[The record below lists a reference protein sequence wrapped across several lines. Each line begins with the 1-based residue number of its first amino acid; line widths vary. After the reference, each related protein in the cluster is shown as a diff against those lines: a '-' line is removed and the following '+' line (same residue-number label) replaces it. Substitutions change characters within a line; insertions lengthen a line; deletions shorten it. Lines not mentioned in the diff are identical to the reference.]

1 MIISRAVKTFFVVAL
16 AGFATFGTPALSTA
30 QAADGAAIIMYH
42 RFGEN
47 DFPTTNVR
55 LEQLDAHIQELTTG
69 GYTVLPLPEIV
80 RRLKSGEGFDEKTVG
95 ITIDDAYLSVLTQA
109 WPRFKRAGLP
119 FTVFVATDP
128 VDKNYSRYMSWAQLG
143 ELSEDPLVSVGSQT
157 ASHLHMIDATAA
169 RNAADLQKSQA
180 RFQDMLGFQPDL
192 IAYPYGEF
200 DGAAVIAVKQAGF
213 KAGFGQHSGA
223 FGPGDD
229 LFRLP
234 RFAMNENY
242 GDVAR
247 LKTAASAQPIPVSDF
262 DPADTVVSPG
272 NNPPLIGF
280 TVPDGLPRTAE
291 INCFSNHEGK
301 LHVEHLGPRI
311 EVRMTRKLPQGR
323 TRMNCTM
330 PTGPAGEGHFRWLGR
345 LFYVK

>member
-1 MIISRAVKTFFVVAL
+1 MIISRAVKTFFVAAL
-16 AGFATFGTPALSTA
+16 AGLAAFGASPVI
-30 QAADGAAIIMYH
+30 AADGASIIMYH

-55 LEQLDAHIQELTTG
+55 LEQLDAHIKELTTG
-69 GYTVLPLPEIV
+69 GYTVLPVPEIV
-80 RRLKSGEGFDEKTVG
+80 RRLKSGEAFDDLTVG
-95 ITIDDAYLSVLTQA
+95 ITIDDAYLSVLKEA

-119 FTVFVATDP
+119 FTVFVATEA

-143 ELSEDPLVSVGSQT
+143 ELSADPLVSVGSQT
-157 ASHLHMIDATAA
+157 ASHLHMIDATAE
-169 RNAADLQKSQA
+169 RNAADVERSQA

-192 IAYPYGEF
+192 VAYPYGEF
-200 DGAAVIAVKQAGF
+200 DGGVVDTVKQAGF

-223 FGPGDD
+223 FGAGDD

-262 DPADTVVSPG
+262 DPVDTVVSLD

-301 LHVEHLGPRI
+301 LHVEHLGPRV

-330 PTGPAGEGHFRWLGR
+330 PTGPAGEGRFRWLGR